1 MKRFIK
7 TVAVIITGLII
18 TLMVAFGFVGNYFFD
33 FAISTEKDKQE
44 IFDHYQAYYDTE
56 QRPTETQEQAD
67 SEIWVQENANDIYET
82 ARDGLKLHAYE
93 LRHEDTE
100 NHKWVIAV
108 HGYAS
113 EGIKMSGSAQH
124 FYNTGYHVLI
134 PDLRGSGKSE
144 GDVIGMGWL
153 DRLDLLKWINT
164 VVEQDPESQIL
175 LYGVSMGGAAVMM
188 TTGEKLPG
196 NVKAAVEDCGYT
208 SVREEFDVQI
218 QEIFNV
224 SPFPV
229 IDAASIVTFFRG
241 GYTFEEASA
250 VEQVKKSK
258 TPTLFIHGDADT
270 FVPFFM
276 LDKVYEAASCPKQ
289 KLVIEGAAHAQASN
303 TDPDLYWS
311 TVDAFAQ
318 KYMQE

>member
-7 TVAVIITGLII
+7 TAAVIITGLVI
-18 TLMVAFGFVGNYFFD
+18 TLIVSFAFVGNYFFD
-33 FAISTEKDKQE
+33 FAIGTEKNKQE
-44 IFDHYQAYYDTE
+44 LFDHYQAYHDTD
-56 QRPTETQEQAD
+56 QYPQETQEQAE
-67 SEIWVQENANDIYET
+67 SEIWVRENAEDIYIT

-93 LRHEDTE
+93 LSNEDTE
-100 NHKWVIAV
+100 THKWTIAV

-124 FYNTGYHVLI
+124 FYNRGCHVLI

-144 GDVIGMGWL
+144 GGVIGMGWL
-153 DRLDLLKWINT
+153 DRLDLLKWIDMI
-164 VVEQDPESQIL
+164 VKQDPESQIL

-188 TTGEKLPG
+188 TTGEELPPQ
-196 NVKAAVEDCGYT
+196 VKAAVEDCGYT

-218 QEIFNV
+218 QEIFDI

-229 IDAASIVTFFRG
+229 IDAASLITFFRG

-270 FVPFFM
+270 FVPFYM
-276 LDKVYEAASCPKQ
+276 LDKVYEAAACEKQ

-303 TDPDLYWS
+303 TEPELYWN
-311 TVDAFAQ
+311 TVDTFADM
-318 KYMQE
+318 YMQ